1 MDRLYSYGRFGGCLS
16 EKCPD
21 FEAISQ
27 IITEKKPLKYN
38 RFGITDITWRP
49 KATFSD
55 FEPPNALF
63 VWNPVETG

>member
-1 MDRLYSYGRFGGCLS
+1 MTRGIIDLLERESAS
-16 EKCPD
+16 EGD
-21 FEAISQ
+21 
-27 IITEKKPLKYN
+27 L
-38 RFGITDITWRP
+38 